1 MTAINVKKLT
11 VKFNSTTTVCQLP
24 TPKDEKNLV
33 YCNYNS
39 AYLNDKQSII
49 NTLIDDNCIIHSFP
63 HAFINS
69 VLTVPAYSISISY
82 VINCIDDLHT
92 LIKILTSIEGDL
104 LDSNFSLE
112 IFSNSTI
119 FKQYIIAYAAKCL
132 QNCKI
137 YIH

>member
-92 LIKILTSIEGDL
+92 LIKILISIEGDL

>member
-1 MTAINVKKLT
+1 MSVINVRKLT
-11 VKFNSTTTVCQLP
+11 VKFNSTTTVCQLH

-33 YCNYNS
+33 YCNYDS

-49 NTLIDDNCIIHSFP
+49 NTLIDDNCVIHSFP
-63 HAFINS
+63 HAFISS
-69 VLTVPAYSISISY
+69 VLTAPAYSISISY

-92 LIKILTSIEGDL
+92 LIKILASIESDL
-104 LDSNFSLE
+104 LDTNFSLE
-112 IFSNSTI
+112 IFSYSSI